1 MKKKILM
8 KKVQVTKATSYYNA
22 AAVYFNAG
30 QGKKALEL
38 AQNARDSKTLKSKVE
53 ELINKIKELNKLEY
67 SRVEVAVAARQWP
80 VKLY

>member
-1 MKKKILM
+1 M
-8 KKVQVTKATSYYNA
+8 KKVQITKATAYYNA

-53 ELINKIKELNKLEY
+53 ELINKIKELITQKWNKTSFQLY
-67 SRVEVAVAARQWP
+67 SSREQ
-80 VKLY
+80 K